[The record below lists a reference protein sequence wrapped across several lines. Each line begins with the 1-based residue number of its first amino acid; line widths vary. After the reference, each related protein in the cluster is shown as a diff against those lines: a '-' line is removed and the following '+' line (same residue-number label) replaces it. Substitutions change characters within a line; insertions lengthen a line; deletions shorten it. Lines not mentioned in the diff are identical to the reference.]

1 MVGSGRMKHVA
12 ALAAGG
18 LLLAVGVPAV
28 EEPNFGIEL
37 DRAREAM
44 NVQPAKAYYDGPF
57 NKAFYAKF
65 SEWLNQ
71 CTKSTGEPLSDFDML
86 ITLGREGQVQAL
98 RFQPTSLLAACFGEL
113 VRKERFP
120 LPPATGLMVPAS
132 VRITKP

>member
-1 MVGSGRMKHVA
+1 MVGSLKHVA

-18 LLLAVGVPAV
+18 LFLAVGAPAV

-37 DRAREAM
+37 DRVREAM
-44 NVQPAKAYYDGPF
+44 HVEPAKTYYDGPF
-57 NKAFYAKF
+57 NKAFYASF

-86 ITLGREGQVQAL
+86 IKLGGEGQVQAL
-98 RFQPTSLLAACFGEL
+98 RFQPASSLAACFSEL

-120 LPPATGLMVPAS
+120 APPASGLIVPAR